1 MKKFLQRLLI
11 IIVITFVADRAL
23 SYVVNIFY
31 KTTTTTNEH
40 KLIAVT
46 YKMTDPVVF
55 MGSSRAHHHYVPS
68 IISDTLK
75 KGVYNA
81 GLWGMRNIYFQYG
94 LLSNILERY
103 TPETICLEIHPTDYL
118 ETPFSTTEAVG
129 PLTPFI
135 GYSPGC
141 DTVLKQAGFYYKGEV
156 SHLYRYN
163 GEFANLLAGNL
174 STRTLDADKGYKAL
188 YGKLDTAI
196 VAIKPEKFPFPVSKD
211 KLKYLQA
218 FIDKCKEKKIQLILI
233 YSPMYAVEKTNLFQV
248 PDSIAKKNNIPF
260 INDYQ
265 QAGITGDSH
274 NFFDF
279 GHLNDE
285 GAKKYSALIAS
296 ELKQY
301 IK

>member
-1 MKKFLQRLLI
+1 MRKFLQRLLI
-11 IIVITFVADRAL
+11 ILLITFVADRAL
-23 SYVVNIFY
+23 SFVVHIFY
-31 KTTTTTNEH
+31 KTTSTTNEH
-40 KLIAVT
+40 KVNTVI
-46 YKMTDPVVF
+46 YKMNEPVVI
-55 MGSSRAHHHYVPS
+55 MGSSRAHHHYIPS

-118 ETPFSTTEAVG
+118 ETPFSTIEAVG

-141 DTVLKQAGFYYKGEV
+141 DSVLKKAGYYYKGEV

-163 GEFANLLAGNL
+163 GEFANLLVGNI
-174 STRTLDADKGYKAL
+174 SERTAEADKGVKVL
-188 YGKLDTAI
+188 YGELDT
-196 VAIKPEKFPFPVSKD
+196 VLVPVKPEKFDFPVSKD

-233 YSPMYAVEKTNLFQV
+233 YSPMYAVEKTNLFQI
-248 PDSIAKKNNIPF
+248 PDSIAKKNHIPF
-260 INDYQ
+260 INTYQ
-265 QAGITGDSH
+265 QAGITGNAR
-274 NFFDF
+274 NFFDP
-279 GHLNDE
+279 GHLNE
-285 GAKKYSALIAS
+285 TGAKKYSSLIAT
-296 ELKQY
+296 ELKKY